1 MLLTIICSDAIRETI
16 QGIMVYSFPIIHG
29 FFLNQ
34 FCLGVT
40 HLCST
45 EEFSLLFVKSVVVF
59 DVKVAQVSL
68 SGFKELSLRFF
79 A

>member
-1 MLLTIICSDAIRETI
+1 MD
-16 QGIMVYSFPIIHG
+16 
-29 FFLNQ
+29 FFNQ

-68 SGFKELSLRFF
+68 NGFKELSLRFF
-79 A
+79 LHKLA